1 MKKMKRLAAMLLALV
16 MVLGM
21 SITAFAETENLN
33 GAVPSAN
40 DKANVTISGLKEDN
54 TEATVTLYQIASGLY
69 DQNNTKGYNGLEWV
83 AGIKE
88 IGTLPTTSAP
98 NEEWVNSVSAGIA
111 SGSIKATVVT
121 GGTTDGNGKY
131 TANVGAGAYIAVI
144 KGSGKYIY
152 NPLFLAVTYNANG
165 DLEAGDINTA
175 TALYAADGTVKRS
188 EQDIDKQID
197 VDKSKV
203 VIEDV
208 EIKDKE
214 AHSDNDSQHTASL
227 GSVITYNVTPTIPY
241 YPENAINKTLFIT
254 DRMSKGLTFDY
265 KSLTIMIDG
274 TAYPVDVKTGNITY
288 NNTVIAKAMEVK
300 ENEKVVGFNLA
311 FQYDALSA
319 ALAGTNGVIDS
330 KRINVTYQARVNE
343 DAVVGMEGNINKAT
357 LIFTRDPNVGGT
369 YDDPEEVPIP
379 DEANGLDQKEK
390 EEIVYTYQLAFQ
402 KKGEGDDAAALE
414 GAIFGIYKDEECTQ
428 LVDVVITNENG
439 YAVSTQVAAGTYY
452 VKEIQAPEGYTLN
465 EKVYEVTANWTTA
478 TKKVEQTATTRKY
491 TTEADKSMNGIQVG
505 WILDGVFYSEKPSDG
520 AKAAYV
526 ESETHTTTTL
536 ETVEENDKA
545 GNGTTLL
552 GEVIPNT
559 KMSALPSTGGIGTT
573 IFTIGGCLIMIVA
586 AGLFFASRKKSAK

>member
-21 SITAFAETENLN
+21 SITAFAEPTDLN

-40 DKANVTISGLKEDN
+40 DRANVTISGLKEDN
-54 TEATVTLYQIASGLY
+54 KGNATVTLYQIASGLY
-69 DQNNTKGYNGLEWV
+69 DQNNTKGYNGLQWV
-83 AGIKE
+83 EGITKP
-88 IGTLPTTSAP
+88 PTTAAP
-98 NEEWVNSVSAGIA
+98 DEVWVNEVSAGIA
-111 SGSIKATVVT
+111 NGSIKATVVT
-121 GGTTDGNGKY
+121 GGTTDETGKY
-131 TANVGAGAYIAVI
+131 TASVGAGAYIAVI
-144 KGSGKYIY
+144 KGLGTYIY
-152 NPLFLAVTYNANG
+152 NPLFLAVTYNEEGN
-165 DLEAGDINTA
+165 LVAGDINTA
-175 TALYAADGTVKRS
+175 DAVYGTDGTAKRS
-188 EQDIDKQID
+188 EQDIDKEID
-197 VDKSKV
+197 VDNSKV

-208 EIKDKE
+208 EIKDNE
-214 AHSDNDSQHTASL
+214 AHSDNDSQNTASL
-227 GSVITYNVTPTIPY
+227 GSVITYNVTPTIPA
-241 YPENAINKTLFIT
+241 YPDGAINKTFFIT

-274 TAYPVDVKTGNITY
+274 TAYPVDVATGNITY
-288 NNTVIAKAMEVK
+288 NGKVIARATEVK
-300 ENEKVVGFNLA
+300 EAEKVTGFNLA
-311 FQYDALSA
+311 FQYNALSE
-319 ALAGTNGVIDS
+319 ALAGVNGVIDS
-330 KRINVTYQARVNE
+330 GRIKVTYQARVNE

-357 LIFTRDPNVGGT
+357 LIFTRDPNVGQT
-369 YDDPEEVPIP
+369 WEDPEEVPTP
-379 DEANGLDQKEK
+379 DEANGLDKKEK

-402 KKGEGDDAAALE
+402 KKGEGDDAAALA

-465 EKVYEVTANWTTA
+465 ETVYEITANWKTA
-478 TKKVEQTATTRKY
+478 TKKVEQTVTTRKY
-491 TTEADKSMNGIQVG
+491 TTNADESMNKIQVG
-505 WILDGVFYSEKPSDG
+505 WILDGVFYSEKPSDN

-526 ESETHTTTTL
+526 KSETHTTTTL

-545 GNGTTLL
+545 GNGTALL
-552 GEVIPNT
+552 DEVIPNT

>member
-21 SITAFAETENLN
+21 SITAFAGTTNLN
-33 GAVPSAN
+33 GAVPAAT
-40 DKANVTISGLKEDN
+40 DKASVTISGLKEDKGN
-54 TEATVTLYQIASGLY
+54 ATVTLYQIASGLY
-69 DQNNTKGYNGLEWV
+69 DQNNTKGYNGLKWV
-83 AGIKE
+83 EGIN
-88 IGTLPTTSAP
+88 TPPTTAAP
-98 NEEWVNSVSAGIA
+98 SESWINEVSAGIA
-111 SGSIKATVVT
+111 NGSIKATEVT
-121 GGTTDGNGKY
+121 GGTTDETGKY
-131 TANVGAGAYIAVI
+131 TASVGAGAYIAVI
-144 KGSGKYIY
+144 KGLGTYIY
-152 NPLFLAVTYNANG
+152 NPLFLAVTYNEEGN
-165 DLEAGDINTA
+165 LVAGDIDTA
-175 TALYAADGTVKRS
+175 DAVYGTDGTAKRS
-188 EQDIDKQID
+188 EQDIDKKID
-197 VDKSKV
+197 VDNSKV

-208 EIKDKE
+208 EIKDNE

-227 GSVITYNVTPTIPY
+227 GSVITYNVTPTIPA
-241 YPENAINKTLFIT
+241 YPDGAINKTFFIT

-265 KSLTIMIDG
+265 KSLTIMIDDN
-274 TAYPVDVKTGNITY
+274 AYPVDVETGNITY
-288 NNTVIAKAMEVK
+288 HDKVIARATEVK
-300 ENEKVVGFNLA
+300 EAEKVTGFNLA
-311 FQYDALSA
+311 FQYDALSE
-319 ALAGTNGVIDS
+319 ALAGEKGIIAS
-330 KRINVTYQARVNE
+330 GRIKVTYQARVNE

-357 LIFTRDPNVGGT
+357 LIFTRDPNVGET
-369 YDDPEEVPIP
+369 WDDPEEVPTP
-379 DEANGLDQKEK
+379 DEANGLEQKEK

>member
-21 SITAFAETENLN
+21 SITAFAETTDLN
-33 GAVPSAN
+33 GAVPAAS
-40 DKANVTISGLKEDN
+40 DKANVTISGLKEDKGN
-54 TEATVTLYQIASGLY
+54 ATVTLYQIASGLY
-69 DQNNTKGYNGLEWV
+69 DQNNTKGYNGLKWV
-83 AGIKE
+83 EGI
-88 IGTLPTTSAP
+88 TNPPTTAAP
-98 NEEWVNSVSAGIA
+98 DETWVNGVSAGIA
-111 SGSIKATVVT
+111 KGLIKATEVT
-121 GGTTDGNGKY
+121 GGTTDETGKY
-131 TANVGAGAYIAVI
+131 TASVGAGAYIAVI
-144 KGSGKYIY
+144 KGLGTYIY
-152 NPLFLAVTYNANG
+152 NPLFLAVTYNEEGN
-165 DLEAGDINTA
+165 LVAGDINTA
-175 TALYAADGTVKRS
+175 DAVYGTDGTAKRS
-188 EQDIDKQID
+188 EQDIDKEID
-197 VDKSKV
+197 VNNSKV

-227 GSVITYNVTPTIPY
+227 GSVITYNVTPTIPA
-241 YPENAINKTLFIT
+241 YPDGAINKTFFIT

-274 TAYPVDVKTGNITY
+274 TAYPVDVENGNITY

-311 FQYDALSA
+311 FQYNALSE
-319 ALAGTNGVIDS
+319 ALAGANGIIGS
-330 KRINVTYQARVNE
+330 GRIKVTYQARVNE

-357 LIFTRDPNVGGT
+357 LIFTRDPNVGET
-369 YDDPEEVPIP
+369 WDDPEEVPTP
-379 DEANGLDQKEK
+379 DEANGLEQKEK